1 MALIQFNFPKKSKNK
16 KTEFTKVVIGGVMVL
31 YFAAAVFGGVV
42 VWLMPD
48 MLGEWLTFIGAPT
61 TAALGFYCW
70 KAKNENIIKLG
81 GKPDFKAEAEET
93 ETEVQ
98 G

>member
-1 MALIQFNFPKKSKNK
+1 MALIQFNFPKRK
-16 KTEFTKVVIGGVMVL
+16 KKKAEFTKVVIGGVMVL
-31 YFAAAVFGGVV
+31 YFAAAVFGGVI
-42 VWLMPD
+42 VWFMHD

-81 GKPDFKAEAEET
+81 GKPDFKEET
-93 ETEVQ
+93 EENKTEVQ

>member
-1 MALIQFNFPKKSKNK
+1 MGFIQFNFPKRKNK
-16 KTEFTKVVIGGVMVL
+16 KKAEFTKVVIGGVMVL
-31 YFAAAVFGGVV
+31 YFAAAAFGGVV

-48 MLGEWLTFIGAPT
+48 MLGEWLAFVGAPT

-81 GKPDFKAEAEET
+81 GKPDFKEATEEET
-93 ETEVQ
+93 EAK